1 MGVAQPEP
9 GKALCNP
16 YEPDDKEVCMY
27 IGIGGLLIIIILLL
41 ILL

>member
-1 MGVAQPEP
+1 VAEP
-9 GKALCNP
+9 VPGNPLRSP
-16 YEPDDKEVCMY
+16 YEPDGKEVGMY